1 MKSFLDQSIGLMA
14 LLKPEDYSQEFI
26 ENIVKE
32 QEFFDKNQSR
42 QKEINHLRS
51 YRTQYNKWFKEL
63 NKILWNGK
71 YLENKT
77 YSPET
82 KRDTLFKNGNKVIPW
97 NEDEK

>member
-1 MKSFLDQSIGLMA
+1 MA

-63 NKILWNGK
+63 NKILWEKN
-71 YLENKT
+71 YLENQT
-77 YSPET
+77 YGMYYPS
-82 KRDTLFKNGNKVIPW
+82 
-97 NEDEK
+97 EK